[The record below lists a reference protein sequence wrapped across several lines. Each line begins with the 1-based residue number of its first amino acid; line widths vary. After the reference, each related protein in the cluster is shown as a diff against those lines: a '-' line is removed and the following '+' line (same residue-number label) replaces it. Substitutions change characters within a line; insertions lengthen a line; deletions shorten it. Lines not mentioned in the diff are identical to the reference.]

1 MKKKIISSML
11 AFISAFSVSI
21 NVYATPVTEEKTE
34 AIKQSLNEYNE
45 IENTIRELEEKIDT
59 LTDEIEPI
67 FFEIEK
73 NNEEIKKLED
83 EIIRLDE
90 NISHITSS
98 IKEQQEVLGERLRAT
113 YKSSFYNNYI
123 AILLSSDDFGTL
135 LQNINV
141 VSKIFLLD
149 RELIDNLNNAKQELN
164 DNILE
169 LDEKKKSLNDIN
181 KENTEKI
188 QELNMKKEEQQL
200 VIDEMNQKKNS
211 VRGYIEVLES
221 DLVSDFLN
229 NINDDKSIDEL
240 NNLITSLNGLK
251 NQIKTK
257 SVVEDIN
264 NGIQKAK
271 SIIFNKEKE
280 LEVKVIEFSNNIDV
294 DNSNE
299 SSKDSDV
306 EINNDDVQTRSII
319 DESVSLNNDASSIV
333 SYAYE
338 FIGAAYVYGA
348 TGPNSFDCS
357 GFTQYVFNKF
367 GYSLSRTTYTQVN
380 QGIHVDRE
388 NLQPG
393 DLIFTRG
400 SVQTPQHVGIYVG
413 NGKMIHASRPGVGV
427 IVGDIYDY
435 VTARRIIN

>member
-1 MKKKIISSML
+1 ML
-11 AFISAFSVSI
+11 AFISVFSVSI

-83 EIIRLDE
+83 EIMRLDE

-188 QELNMKKEEQQL
+188 
-200 VIDEMNQKKNS
+200 
-211 VRGYIEVLES
+211 
-221 DLVSDFLN
+221 
-229 NINDDKSIDEL
+229 
-240 NNLITSLNGLK
+240 
-251 NQIKTK
+251 
-257 SVVEDIN
+257 
-264 NGIQKAK
+264 
-271 SIIFNKEKE
+271 
-280 LEVKVIEFSNNIDV
+280 
-294 DNSNE
+294 
-299 SSKDSDV
+299 
-306 EINNDDVQTRSII
+306 
-319 DESVSLNNDASSIV
+319 
-333 SYAYE
+333 
-338 FIGAAYVYGA
+338 
-348 TGPNSFDCS
+348 
-357 GFTQYVFNKF
+357 
-367 GYSLSRTTYTQVN
+367 
-380 QGIHVDRE
+380 
-388 NLQPG
+388 
-393 DLIFTRG
+393 
-400 SVQTPQHVGIYVG
+400 
-413 NGKMIHASRPGVGV
+413 
-427 IVGDIYDY
+427 
-435 VTARRIIN
+435 

>member
-83 EIIRLDE
+83 EIMRLDE

-333 SYAYE
+333 SVSYTHLTLPTT
-338 FIGAAYVYGA
+338 VLK
-348 TGPNSFDCS
+348 CR
-357 GFTQYVFNKF
+357 
-367 GYSLSRTTYTQVN
+367 SRWSPY
-380 QGIHVDRE
+380 H
-388 NLQPG
+388 
-393 DLIFTRG
+393 
-400 SVQTPQHVGIYVG
+400 
-413 NGKMIHASRPGVGV
+413 
-427 IVGDIYDY
+427 
-435 VTARRIIN
+435 